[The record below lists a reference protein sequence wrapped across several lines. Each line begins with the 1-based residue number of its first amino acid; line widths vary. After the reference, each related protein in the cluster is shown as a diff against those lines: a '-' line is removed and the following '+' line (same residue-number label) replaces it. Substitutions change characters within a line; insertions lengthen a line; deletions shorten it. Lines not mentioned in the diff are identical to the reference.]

1 MYMVVVDMK
10 IYCCGCEKEVE
21 ARLTNG
27 REIYRGRSDLKDIP
41 FWKCDVCKN
50 YVGCHYKTNKPLG
63 SIPTAEL
70 RKARRKIHDVLDP
83 LWKHG
88 GKYRGSLYKK
98 LSDRLGYQFHSG
110 ELNSLEEA
118 ERVYQAVAELET
130 G

>member
-1 MYMVVVDMK
+1 MN
-10 IYCCGCEKEVE
+10 IYCCGCKKEVN

-27 REIYRGRSDLKDIP
+27 REIYKHREDLKDVP

-50 YVGCHYKTNKPLG
+50 YVGCHYKTRERTKPLG
-63 SIPTAEL
+63 SIPTPEL
-70 RKARRKIHDVLDP
+70 RAARRKIHDVLDP

-98 LSDRLGYQFHSG
+98 LSDRLGYQYHSG
-110 ELNSLEEA
+110 ELNDLEEA
-118 ERVYQAVAELET
+118 DRVYQAVLVIAELEN